1 MRVLTGLKPTKIYGG
16 TYMRVIGVT
25 GGVGAGKS
33 TVLDVLSELTSCII
47 IRTDDVAKET
57 ILPDG
62 AAYSRV
68 VELLGREVLADDG
81 VMIDR
86 KKMAAAIF
94 TDEDLCAKVNA
105 VIHPLTMQEVKKR
118 IAEAE
123 KKGVYEFVFV
133 EAALLI
139 EAGYDSICEE
149 FWYVYVPE
157 EERIKRLM
165 ASRGYSRE
173 KCLDIMANQLSD
185 EEFRKHCRYVIDNSS
200 DSQTLL
206 VRLQAVLKEI
216 KSGGDRI

>member
-1 MRVLTGLKPTKIYGG
+1 ML
-16 TYMRVIGVT
+16 
-25 GGVGAGKS
+25 
-33 TVLDVLSELTSCII
+33 
-47 IRTDDVAKET
+47 
-57 ILPDG
+57 
-62 AAYSRV
+62 
-68 VELLGREVLADDG
+68 
-81 VMIDR
+81 
-86 KKMAAAIF
+86 
-94 TDEDLCAKVNA
+94 
-105 VIHPLTMQEVKKR
+105 EVKKK

-123 KKGVYEFVFV
+123 KKGIYEYVFV

-165 ASRGYSRE
+165 SNRGYSRK

-200 DSQTLL
+200 DSQTLIG
-206 VRLQAVLKEI
+206 RLEAVLKEI

>member
-1 MRVLTGLKPTKIYGG
+1 
-16 TYMRVIGVT
+16 MRVIGVT

-33 TVLDVLSELTSCII
+33 TVLDALSGLTSCII
-47 IRTDDVAKET
+47 IRTDDVAKQT
-57 ILPDG
+57 IAPDG
-62 AAYSRV
+62 VAYKQV
-68 VELLGREVLADDG
+68 VGLLGKEVLGDDG
-81 VMIDR
+81 IVIDR
-86 KKMAAAIF
+86 KKMAAVIF
-94 TDEDLCAKVNA
+94 ADRELCAKVDS
-105 VIHPLTMQEVKKR
+105 VIHPLTMLEVKKK

-123 KKGVYEFVFV
+123 KKGIYEYVFV

-165 ASRGYSRE
+165 SSRGYSRK

-200 DSQTLL
+200 DSQTLIG
-206 VRLQAVLKEI
+206 RLEAVLKEI